1 MRSANQKLN
10 RQYNGLVSPEGAVLY
25 ANGAALSLIGVR
37 LDDVV
42 GTPLWETPWHT
53 ETPGAPEAIRDLVE
67 RVAGSG
73 ETQSI
78 DITLKM
84 PDGVHRYD
92 YSIRPIKNNS
102 GDVISLAPE
111 VNETPHLLS
120 DREREVLS
128 WTAQGKTAGEIGSIL
143 NLSARTIEWHIQKAR
158 RKMNAVNVVHVIVL
172 AIRAGVI

>member
-1 MRSANQKLN
+1 LKK
-10 RQYNGLVSPEGAVLY
+10 QYNGLVSPEGAVLY

-78 DITLKM
+78 DIILKM

-102 GDVISLAPE
+102 GDVISLTPE
-111 VNETPHLLS
+111 VNETPHVLT

-128 WTAQGKTAGEIGSIL
+128 WTARGKTAGEIGSIL
-143 NLSARTIEWHIQKAR
+143 SISARTIEWHIR
-158 RKMNAVNVVHVIVL
+158 DGRSTPSTSFTPSRWRSRL
-172 AIRAGVI
+172 AS

>member
-1 MRSANQKLN
+1 M
-10 RQYNGLVSPEGAVLY
+10 
-25 ANGAALSLIGVR
+25 
-37 LDDVV
+37 
-42 GTPLWETPWHT
+42 
-53 ETPGAPEAIRDLVE
+53 E
-67 RVAGSG
+67 RVAGSR

-111 VNETPHLLS
+111 VNETPHVLS

-143 NLSARTIEWHIQKAR
+143 SISARTIEWHIQKATEDQR
-158 RKMNAVNVVHVIVL
+158 RERRSRH
-172 AIRAGVI
+172 RAGDQGWRNRVALAHQS